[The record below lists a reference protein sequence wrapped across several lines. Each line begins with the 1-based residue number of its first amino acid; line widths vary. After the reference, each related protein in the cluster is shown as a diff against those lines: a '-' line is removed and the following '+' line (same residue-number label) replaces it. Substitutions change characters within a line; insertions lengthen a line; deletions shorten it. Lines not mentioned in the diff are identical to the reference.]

1 MKKLFILLSV
11 IVCFSSCYKDEDF
24 YDLQHKCRDLAAQKY
39 SLQQDINVLNG
50 KKSALNKEIEEMR
63 AEKGLLINGREPQ
76 YLVKI
81 KIKQG
86 TFTLDPF
93 EHIKNEANATEM
105 EIPVSRDFY
114 NTVSV
119 GTDLTD
125 SFKAGSF
132 WIDGDLS
139 WLHLKVINKRIK

>member
-1 MKKLFILLSV
+1 MKRLFILLSV

-24 YDLQHKCRDLAAQKY
+24 RELQRNCRELSATKFN
-39 SLQQDINVLNG
+39 LQRDIDALKG
-50 KKSALNKEIEEMR
+50 RKGALNREIEDMR
-63 AEKGLLINGREPQ
+63 AEKGILRNGREPQ
-76 YLVKI
+76 YIIKI

-105 EIPVSRDFY
+105 EIPVSRGFY
-114 NTVSV
+114 NSVNV

-139 WLHLKVINKRIK
+139 WLHLTIIDKRIK